1 MCNTGLIHHVSST
14 PVNQPLTENQ
24 RNFLG
29 VSHLFVSVT
38 TVACCAE
45 VKSAAC
51 PDGCSPRGAGFLFV
65 IQASVGFTQV
75 LMGVS
80 CFVEEEPCVSSTER
94 ERKREDLGREGW
106 NYRGPPSLSFSL
118 GLPLSLSLSLSLYL
132 SVLLSI
138 SPSLSVSYLSLSPIS
153 PFLSGVG

>member
-1 MCNTGLIHHVSST
+1 M
-14 PVNQPLTENQ
+14 
-24 RNFLG
+24 
-29 VSHLFVSVT
+29 
-38 TVACCAE
+38 
-45 VKSAAC
+45 
-51 PDGCSPRGAGFLFV
+51 

-75 LMGVS
+75 PLGLS
-80 CFVEEEPCVSSTER
+80 CFVEAETKALCQQHR
-94 ERKREDLGREGW
+94 ERKREDLEREGW

-153 PFLSGVG
+153 PFLSGLVRPPPAYTIP